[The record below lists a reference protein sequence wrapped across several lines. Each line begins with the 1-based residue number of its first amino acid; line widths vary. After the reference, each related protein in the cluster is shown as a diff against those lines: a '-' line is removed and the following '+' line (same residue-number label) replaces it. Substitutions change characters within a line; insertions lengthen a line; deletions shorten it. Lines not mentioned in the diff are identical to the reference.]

1 MFGGDATRCGEADGC
16 EANDAPGY
24 GKGERDEMAECP
36 LLTQCPFFNDRLA
49 HIPGRMAAVYSKRYC
64 TGDSSQ
70 CAIYMVFMVMG
81 MGKVPEDLFPSQT
94 KRAQRIISGS

>member
-1 MFGGDATRCGEADGC
+1 
-16 EANDAPGY
+16 
-24 GKGERDEMAECP
+24 MAECP

-49 HIPGRMAAVYSKRYC
+49 HIPGRMAVVYSKRYC